1 MKDFKDKVAFITGGA
16 SGLGFGLAKVFSEA
30 GCRIM
35 IADIRKDHIE
45 QALKYFGNKDAD
57 VHAVKLDITDRK
69 AFAKAA
75 DKTEKIFGKTPEL
88 LFNNAGVNAFGPPE
102 ASTFSDWDWVI
113 NVNLHGVI
121 NGMVIFVQR
130 MIKSGN
136 KGHIVS
142 TASFAGLLSN
152 PLVTMYAASKSAV
165 INMMGSYRMALEKYG
180 IGVSVCI
187 PGGINTNIHEAYLTR
202 PKNLKESG
210 FLVEKE
216 TVDSLRKTS
225 EASGMDPVDLA
236 KLIKKGIEDN
246 ILYIIPTPDLPG
258 STKRVETYFQEILK
272 AIPDES
278 TVPPEVM
285 KANIEGMAGMKNVG
299 KPRPDLKWVKPMQM
313 PQRGT
318 PDSGEKK

>member
-1 MKDFKDKVAFITGGA
+1 MKDFTGKVAFITGGA

-30 GCRIM
+30 GCKIM
-35 IADIRKDHIE
+35 IADIRKDHIDK
-45 QALKYFGNKDAD
+45 ALKYFGETDAD

-69 AFAKAA
+69 AYVKAA
-75 DKTEKIFGKTPEL
+75 DKTEKMFGKTPEL
-88 LFNNAGVNAFGPPE
+88 LFNNAGVNAFGPVE
-102 ASTFSDWDWVI
+102 ASTFGDWDWVM

-121 NGMVIFVQR
+121 NGMVTFVQR
-130 MIKSGN
+130 MIKAGN
-136 KGHIVS
+136 GGHIVS

-152 PLVTMYAASKSAV
+152 PMVAMYAAAKSAV
-165 INMMGSYRMALEKYG
+165 INMMGSYRTALERYG

-216 TVDSLRKTS
+216 TVDSLRKVS
-225 EASGMDPVDLA
+225 EASGMDPVELA
-236 KLIKKGIEDN
+236 QLIKKGIEDN
-246 ILYIIPTPDLPG
+246 NLYIIPTPDLPG
-258 STKRVETYFQEILK
+258 STKRVEMYFQEILK

-278 TVPPEVM
+278 QVPPEVM
-285 KANIEGMAGMKNVG
+285 KANIEGMSGMKNVG

-313 PQRGT
+313 PQRGQQ
-318 PDSGEKK
+318 DSGDKK